1 MGVIAGTRVIP
12 EDLDATFD
20 RLRAVLTD
28 MGAR

>member
-12 EDLDATFD
+12 EDLDTAFD
-20 RLRAVLTD
+20 RLRGVLTD